1 MLRKYFIQ
9 RYKAQFLGMIIPTLV
24 IFLVVGMYV
33 VNFQRQSVREES
45 RNSLKRFEESVDAS
59 VYNIGNQIDSLTA
72 NASFS
77 LSLKKILD
85 HSTMKIG
92 ESTVF
97 SMIKNFFRSYEISYS
112 YIHSIY
118 LYIGGKDR
126 FLTTTTGYVAN
137 VSDYFDVDWL
147 QQYLSL
153 PEEEQIFTCRRE
165 IRKNSFSDPTP
176 VLTLYYRL
184 TYLDGVIVINIDEN
198 EYVKNLM
205 NFMIPDYQMAL
216 MYNSRDE
223 LVGTAASGRSFENAQ
238 MAWSDAPDDVIRP
251 YIRSED
257 QEKIADHWLRIG
269 GKYYYVCSSHSKYT
283 NMLHVSL
290 CPLRIILDRSAVYI
304 WIAVLILALDAVVI
318 LLMAYRS
325 TRSSFRFIEQYIDI
339 FSAAERGEQIEQ
351 PAASTEDEYGLI
363 LNNIIYMYLRNNRM
377 QMELQDKENQK
388 IRSEMSALQMQINP
402 HFIFNTLQIMD
413 FDVMREL
420 GHDSLVHRMIGQLS
434 KVVKYALTDPME
446 MVTLRTEIDYLKS
459 YLEIQEVRFSGRG
472 ITYFEIDPSVLDLQV
487 FRLMLQPMVENSFEH
502 GMHSDGRNLVIK
514 IKIFDRGDD
523 LSFAVVDNGRG
534 MDREHLLKLRTNLS
548 DPSVRNIGLIN
559 LNRRLQLYYGE
570 KSGLMICSRKD
581 VGTVISFRIP
591 KAKLM
596 LSKSGRTENE
606 EN

>member
-216 MYNSRDE
+216 MYNSRAE

-351 PAASTEDEYGLI
+351 PEIGDGAL
-363 LNNIIYMYLRNNRM
+363 LVLLRLL
-377 QMELQDKENQK
+377 E
-388 IRSEMSALQMQINP
+388 
-402 HFIFNTLQIMD
+402 
-413 FDVMREL
+413 
-420 GHDSLVHRMIGQLS
+420 
-434 KVVKYALTDPME
+434 
-446 MVTLRTEIDYLKS
+446 LRTSAAIVERLHLPQLVLGELAGRI
-459 YLEIQEVRFSGRG
+459 LELLVFDELAHEVEARIHPLLVAHILRRAAIHRQQHPRLDHHQRG
-472 ITYFEIDPSVLDLQV
+472 GHHNELARHIEVQLAHHLDVLHVLLGDA
-487 FRLMLQPMVENSFEH
+487 
-502 GMHSDGRNLVIK
+502 SDR
-514 IKIFDRGDD
+514 D
-523 LSFAVVDNGRG
+523 VVDV
-534 MDREHLLKLRTNLS
+534 EL
-548 DPSVRNIGLIN
+548 V
-559 LNRRLQLYYGE
+559 
-570 KSGLMICSRKD
+570 
-581 VGTVISFRIP
+581 
-591 KAKLM
+591 AA
-596 LSKSGRTENE
+596 NE
-606 EN
+606 IEQQV